1 MTSLASS
8 IRISFVTR
16 SVSRPSSRTALVHT
30 QNTCRIHFRT
40 VTTPTNS
47 QKDVRNEAPNEDKPE
62 TVMKTLEEQTTST
75 EKPPNFSVW
84 NKLPPEVRQWS
95 LVAIERSNGMFSSVI
110 TAMQTNLAI
119 IGGKLNEVTG
129 YERIEGLK
137 QRVHEQGKR
146 PIPRSS
152 IKVLIKLSEQRLQTA
167 RQATRE
173 AKIAYEAAVQT
184 RATSQRDLTD
194 LLQRKSTWSSEDVSR
209 FTSLV
214 QQDHL
219 NTLAESS
226 SKTASQAADEALERE
241 FGALTQIILERYH
254 EEQVWSDKIRS
265 ASTYGSMIVLGVN
278 VFVFLSA
285 IVIVEPW
292 KRKKLAEALG
302 RRVEELAVET
312 RGMVGIMQTHLDQ
325 QEQLLKDLMAKEAVV
340 VDARTFKPEVNAP
353 VPAISTSVPLKD
365 IPVTAIEGF
374 LHGRQKEIQAALV
387 GALAG
392 TALCFV
398 VFLEFR

>member
-1 MTSLASS
+1 
-8 IRISFVTR
+8 V
-16 SVSRPSSRTALVHT
+16 
-30 QNTCRIHFRT
+30 
-40 VTTPTNS
+40 
-47 QKDVRNEAPNEDKPE
+47 
-62 TVMKTLEEQTTST
+62 
-75 EKPPNFSVW
+75 
-84 NKLPPEVRQWS
+84 
-95 LVAIERSNGMFSSVI
+95 
-110 TAMQTNLAI
+110 
-119 IGGKLNEVTG
+119 
-129 YERIEGLK
+129 
-137 QRVHEQGKR
+137 
-146 PIPRSS
+146 
-152 IKVLIKLSEQRLQTA
+152 

-173 AKIAYEAAVQT
+173 AKAAYEAAVQT

-214 QQDHL
+214 HQDHL

-226 SKTASQAADEALERE
+226 SKAASQAADETLERE
-241 FGALTQIILERYH
+241 FGALTQVILERYH

-302 RRVEELAVET
+302 RRVEALAVET
-312 RGMVGIMQTHLDQ
+312 RGMVGIMQKHLDQ

-340 VDARTFKPEVNAP
+340 ADGSMSKPAMEAPAPTVPSKDAS
-353 VPAISTSVPLKD
+353 AI
-365 IPVTAIEGF
+365 AIESF
-374 LHGRQKEIQAALV
+374 LHGRGKEIQAALI

-392 TALCFV
+392 TALCLVILF
-398 VFLEFR
+398 EFR

>member
-1 MTSLASS
+1 M
-8 IRISFVTR
+8 
-16 SVSRPSSRTALVHT
+16 
-30 QNTCRIHFRT
+30 
-40 VTTPTNS
+40 
-47 QKDVRNEAPNEDKPE
+47 
-62 TVMKTLEEQTTST
+62 
-75 EKPPNFSVW
+75 
-84 NKLPPEVRQWS
+84 
-95 LVAIERSNGMFSSVI
+95 
-110 TAMQTNLAI
+110 
-119 IGGKLNEVTG
+119 
-129 YERIEGLK
+129 
-137 QRVHEQGKR
+137 
-146 PIPRSS
+146 
-152 IKVLIKLSEQRLQTA
+152 
-167 RQATRE
+167 
-173 AKIAYEAAVQT
+173 
-184 RATSQRDLTD
+184 
-194 LLQRKSTWSSEDVSR
+194 QRKSTWSSEDVSR

-325 QEQLLKDLMAKEAVV
+325 QEQLLRGLMAKEAVV
-340 VDARTFKPEVNAP
+340 VDARAFKPEVNAP

-365 IPVTAIEGF
+365 TPVTAIEGF

-392 TALCFV
+392 TALCFA